1 MQPTIYIISSYHFS
15 RANLLAGNPIK
26 ELNGLMLVLLPIKH
40 NGIELSLSFRHFTT
54 MQFKSIDEIDACIR
68 LHGMA
73 CQRSNEQ
80 TFAQNDV

>member
-1 MQPTIYIISSYHFS
+1 MQPTIYIISSYHFA

-26 ELNGLMLVLLPIKH
+26 ELNGLMLVLLPFKH

-68 LHGMA
+68 LHGVAWHGMPA
-73 CQRSNEQ
+73 IK
-80 TFAQNDV
+80 